1 MGAIVAGAGAGL
13 LLGYALQRGD
23 LCFHS
28 AFRGLWERRFDLVR
42 GYALAAAIA
51 AVGLSLIYALGPWDQ
66 LSRGLGFRP
75 VSIVAGGLT
84 IGVGMVMAASCT
96 SGLFYKLGSGMVGA
110 VVGLAGWAAGELAAN
125 DIRLPGPVL
134 LDGGEAGTIP
144 GVLGLPPL
152 VVAVPLLGLVAWWLW
167 WGRRAGDAN
176 PSRASWRWR
185 WPTVGAGVGL
195 ATVAAW
201 ALAGVGGASFGPSTT
216 GAVSGVVAGAPSFW
230 QLSFLAA
237 LVLGSALAARTR
249 GGWWVRGESARRLAG
264 LFVGGVLLGA
274 GAIVAGGCNLG
285 HGLSGMAQLNVSSIV
300 AVASMIGGVG
310 LAQGVRRRVLA
321 MRTPAARDVST
332 GSSTP

>member
-1 MGAIVAGAGAGL
+1 MGTIVAGTGAGL
-13 LLGYALQRGD
+13 LLGYALQRSD

-28 AFRGLWERRFDLVR
+28 TFRGLWERRFDLVR

-75 VSIVAGGLT
+75 VSVVVGGLT
-84 IGVGMVMAASCT
+84 IGVGMVVATSCT

-110 VVGLAGWAAGELAAN
+110 IVGLAGWAAGELAAK

-134 LDGGEAGTIP
+134 LDGGEAGTVP

-152 VVAVPLLGLVAWWLW
+152 AVAVPVLGVVALWLW
-167 WGRRAGDAN
+167 RRAGGGDS
-176 PSRASWRWR
+176 SREPGRWR
-185 WPTVGAGVGL
+185 WPAVGAGVGL

-216 GAVSGVVAGAPSFW
+216 GAVSGVVAGTPSSW

-237 LVLGSALAARTR
+237 LVLGAALAARTR
-249 GGWWVRGESARRLAG
+249 GGWWVRGESARRLSG

-285 HGLSGMAQLNVSSIV
+285 HGLSGVAQLNVSSIV
-300 AVASMIGGVG
+300 AVASMISGVG
-310 LAQGVRRRVLA
+310 FGRAVQRAVARRSTAARVL
-321 MRTPAARDVST
+321 ST
-332 GSSTP
+332 ESSAP